1 MAKSCSICSQSRET
15 QYKIIEAHKTG
26 LSYKKIEEQLK
37 NNHQIKV
44 SYSAIQ
50 RHLNKCMTPPEQDK
64 KERSLTFQEKRETPQ
79 PEGAE
84 IHNALCHI
92 LLEGVE
98 MFSQRMN
105 ETLDKTT
112 DYGTH
117 LETYRCLDLLIKMLE
132 NLYPNINNKQGEKTV
147 SLKLYQHLLQKLE
160 SGQAENI
167 NLLKRIEEL
176 EHNQTERDQHHVSES

>member
-1 MAKSCSICSQSRET
+1 
-15 QYKIIEAHKTG
+15 
-26 LSYKKIEEQLK
+26 
-37 NNHQIKV
+37 
-44 SYSAIQ
+44 
-50 RHLNKCMTPPEQDK
+50 
-64 KERSLTFQEKRETPQ
+64 
-79 PEGAE
+79 
-84 IHNALCHI
+84 
-92 LLEGVE
+92 
-98 MFSQRMN
+98 MN